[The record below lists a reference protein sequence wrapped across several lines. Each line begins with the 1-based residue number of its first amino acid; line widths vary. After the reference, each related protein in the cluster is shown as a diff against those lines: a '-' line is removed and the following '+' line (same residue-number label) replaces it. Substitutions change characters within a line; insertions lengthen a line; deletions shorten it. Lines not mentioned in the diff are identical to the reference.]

1 MRTTVGSA
9 TESQHYYGIM
19 NKTGSGGNMSGSSR
33 VERPCCRQFCQC
45 LCKMADVSEMF
56 GLADACRGLFSRA
69 KSAAAA
75 GARRHGQGTAAGT
88 GSPAAGDSGS
98 QDGTRLDHLIAELRA
113 NMIDLISLDVDVLR
127 QFLHV
132 YEEIEDLKL
141 QRQFASD
148 GYDSAS
154 TYSYESG
161 SSVESLQ
168 SVGRPLSGGY
178 ESAMVYQSTGSR
190 FLEVPRRG
198 ASCSPRLGSP
208 KLRRPI
214 SDCSGT
220 FVSSSQSTTKGE
232 PPPTE
237 NGIVIVVE
245 ERPLPE
251 TCRVVGKQ
259 KGGPSFE
266 SKHCNHRT
274 SDNTRVHTVSHDLR
288 LLSLADDRTHA
299 SSTVPSIEITSAQD
313 SEEKWHYQSSHAHT
327 CTDTLLTTNTSLQDA
342 VRSHIPPQLPKK
354 ERKGKTSFYNN
365 QGNSESYGH
374 GLDEETARL
383 IRTCEEYMLISD
395 RTSQSAPVNN
405 KSVPNSQTT
414 NSYQNGYNQR
424 WRQIRNLSLRD
435 RRDDDVT
442 TERTN
447 HVCRMQSGVEHVND
461 HVGSTCSQ
469 GEGDYMVMLPIIRV
483 SGH

>member
-1 MRTTVGSA
+1 
-9 TESQHYYGIM
+9 M

-69 KSAAAA
+69 KLIFRTSCEECVCY
-75 GARRHGQGTAAGT
+75 RRRGLKKRK
-88 GSPAAGDSGS
+88 DS
-98 QDGTRLDHLIAELRA
+98 
-113 NMIDLISLDVDVLR
+113 IDLISLDVDVLR

-198 ASCSPRLGSP
+198 GSCSPRLGSP

-220 FVSSSQSTTKGE
+220 FASSSQPTTKGE

-237 NGIVIVVE
+237 NGTVIAVE

-259 KGGPSFE
+259 KDGPSFE
-266 SKHCNHRT
+266 SKHYNHRT
-274 SDNTRVHTVSHDLR
+274 SDNTRVHNLPHDLR
-288 LLSLADDRTHA
+288 LLSLADGRRHA

-313 SEEKWHYQSSHAHT
+313 SEEKWHCHNSHAHT
-327 CTDTLLTTNTSLQDA
+327 GTLLTTNTSLQDA
-342 VRSHIPPQLPKK
+342 VRSQIPPQLPKK

-365 QGNSESYGH
+365 QGNSEV
-374 GLDEETARL
+374 
-383 IRTCEEYMLISD
+383 M
-395 RTSQSAPVNN
+395 
-405 KSVPNSQTT
+405 
-414 NSYQNGYNQR
+414 
-424 WRQIRNLSLRD
+424 
-435 RRDDDVT
+435 
-442 TERTN
+442 
-447 HVCRMQSGVEHVND
+447 GVD
-461 HVGSTCSQ
+461 
-469 GEGDYMVMLPIIRV
+469 
-483 SGH
+483 